1 MATAQGTS
9 KLGSGLRTA
18 FGVVLF
24 VGWGIETILWVYDA
38 FHALIGGQPSPAIRA
53 LVAILLMLLLAGMEG
68 LEVAV
73 IDRWRELFPGGTTS
87 VLAGWLAARQLLV
100 ALIVTAATILAGR
113 ESIAIP
119 FSSTKITSE
128 LTLGIFNL
136 TWTGFTVLWFMQ
148 ILPKHL
154 AAKNPDRYLQHT
166 RRSLFP
172 FVKIV
177 QASGVYKPG
186 SWAAGV
192 LERRMD
198 WHAEPTL
205 ERAPGRQG
213 VSLADG
219 WAALTPEGAQ
229 AATRRPPDDRATG
242 SPES

>member
-1 MATAQGTS
+1 MTTAQGTS
-9 KLGSGLRTA
+9 RLGSGLRTT

-38 FHALIGGQPSPAIRA
+38 FHSLIEGQPSPAIRA

-73 IDRWRELFPGGTTS
+73 IDRWRDLFPGGTTA
-87 VLAGWLAARQLLV
+87 VLAGWLAARQLFV

-113 ESIAIP
+113 ASIAIP

-128 LTLGIFNL
+128 LWLGIFNL

-154 AAKNPDRYLQHT
+154 AAKNPDRYLSHT

-186 SWAAGV
+186 SWVAGV
-192 LERRMD
+192 LESRMN

-205 ERAPGRQG
+205 ERAPGRRG
-213 VSLADG
+213 VSLADA
-219 WAALTPEGAQ
+219 WAALTPENAQ
-229 AATRRPPDDRATG
+229 SATRRPPDDRPTG
-242 SPES
+242 ST